1 MNSSEKK
8 NSTSAI
14 KWIAKCASP
23 HFLYLAV
30 LTLVSV
36 AVSVMAVYFA
46 LCSKNVIDAATNPNL
61 RGRLFYEML
70 RLVALLAANI
80 ALDSFASFLHIRVL
94 SKFKIDLKKN
104 LFSSIL
110 RKDYLSISKY
120 HTGDLLN
127 RINNDASVVA
137 SSVTTVVPGAISLVS
152 RLVLSLYVLFVLD
165 KFLALMCIILGP
177 VIVVAARLYKKK
189 FKALHK
195 LYQESDGKTSSFMQD
210 SLLNVLVIKSFGNEN
225 KILSYLKKLQDKNFR
240 IALKRNNISIA
251 ANILF
256 YLIVTAG
263 YYFALGYGAYKIS
276 AGVMTFGTLTALLQ
290 LVGDSIAPFRTVSSL
305 LPQYYQALASAE
317 RIMEILDIDD
327 EFLLSDGAKT
337 DVQIK
342 KIYADMQE
350 ICFENVCFS
359 YDGKKKI
366 LENLNLN
373 IKKNEF
379 VAISGRSGIG
389 KSTFLKLML
398 GIISPTDGE
407 IYIKCRNGKIPF
419 DKTMRKMFSY
429 VPQGNM
435 LVSGTIC
442 DNIAFSEN
450 EICEEKIIE
459 CAKNAQIYKE
469 ISKLENGFDTMLGEG
484 GAGLSE
490 GQIQRL
496 AVARAIYHNA
506 DILLLDEA
514 TSALDKDTELSLL
527 KSLRAMNNKTLII
540 VTHRKEVM
548 DFCDRIISV
557 K

>member
-1 MNSSEKK
+1 MADNERK
-8 NSTSAI
+8 NGVSPL
-14 KWIAKCASP
+14 KWLAKCASP
-23 HFLYLAV
+23 RLLSLAV

-36 AVSVMAVYFA
+36 AVSVISVYFA
-46 LCSKNVIDAATNPNL
+46 LCSKDVIDAATNASL
-61 RGRLFYEML
+61 RARLFPEML
-70 RLVALLAANI
+70 RLSALLILQI
-80 ALDSFASFLHIRVL
+80 ALDSCASFLHIRVL
-94 SKFKIDLKKN
+94 SKIKIDLKEN

-110 RKDYLSISKY
+110 KKDYLSVSKY

-127 RINNDASVVA
+127 RINNDTNVIANSI
-137 SSVTTVVPGAISLVS
+137 TTVVPGSVSLIS
-152 RLVLSLYVLFVLD
+152 RLCLSLFVLFMLD
-165 KFLALMCIILGP
+165 KFLAVVCIVLGP
-177 VIVVAARLYKKK
+177 VIVIAARLYRKK

-225 KILSYLKKLQDKNFR
+225 KILSCLKKLQDKNFR
-240 IALKRNNISIA
+240 IALKRNNISIV

-256 YLIVTAG
+256 YLVVTAG

-276 AGVMTFGTLTALLQ
+276 IGVMTFGTLTALLQ

-317 RIMEILDIDD
+317 RIIEILEIDD
-327 EFLLSDGAKT
+327 EFKLEKCKT
-337 DVQIK
+337 SAQIAEL
-342 KIYADMQE
+342 YADMKE
-350 ICFENVCFS
+350 ICFENVSFS
-359 YDGKKKI
+359 YDGKKKV
-366 LENLNLN
+366 LDGLNLN
-373 IKKNEF
+373 IKKGEF

-389 KSTFLKLML
+389 KSTFLKLIL
-398 GIISPTDGE
+398 GIISPTDGG
-407 IYIKCRNGKIPF
+407 IYINCTNGRISF

-435 LVSGTIC
+435 LISGTIR
-442 DNIAFSEN
+442 DNIAFSE
-450 EICEEKIIE
+450 EDVCDERVVQ
-459 CAKNAQIYKE
+459 CAKTAQIYDV
-469 ISKLENGFDTMLGEG
+469 ISKLENRFDTVLGEG

-496 AVARAIYHNA
+496 AVARALYHNA

-527 KSLRAMNNKTLII
+527 KSLKAMNEKTLII

>member
-1 MNSSEKK
+1 MADNERK
-8 NSTSAI
+8 NGVSPL
-14 KWIAKCASP
+14 KWLAKCASP
-23 HFLYLAV
+23 RFLSLAV

-36 AVSVMAVYFA
+36 AVSVISVYFA
-46 LCSKNVIDAATNPNL
+46 LCSKDVIDAATNASL
-61 RGRLFYEML
+61 RARLFPEML
-70 RLVALLAANI
+70 RLSALLILQI
-80 ALDSFASFLHIRVL
+80 ALDSCASFLHIRVL
-94 SKFKIDLKKN
+94 SKIKIDLKEN

-110 RKDYLSISKY
+110 KKDYLSVSKY

-127 RINNDASVVA
+127 RINNDTNVIANSI
-137 SSVTTVVPGAISLVS
+137 TTVVPGSVSLIS
-152 RLVLSLYVLFVLD
+152 RLCLSLYVLFVLD
-165 KFLALMCIILGP
+165 KFLAVVCIVLGP
-177 VIVVAARLYKKK
+177 VIVIAARLYKKK

-210 SLLNVLVIKSFGNEN
+210 SLLNILVIKSFGNEN

-240 IALKRNNISIA
+240 IALKRNNISIV

-256 YLIVTAG
+256 YLVVTAG

-276 AGVMTFGTLTALLQ
+276 IGVMTFGTLTALLQ

-317 RIMEILDIDD
+317 RIIEILEIDN
-327 EFLLSDGAKT
+327 EFKLEKCKTSAQIAKL
-337 DVQIK
+337 
-342 KIYADMQE
+342 YADMKE
-350 ICFENVCFS
+350 ICFENVSFS

-366 LENLNLN
+366 LDKLNLN
-373 IKKNEF
+373 IKKGEF

-389 KSTFLKLML
+389 KSTFLKLIL
-398 GIISPTDGE
+398 GIISPTEGG
-407 IYIKCRNGKIPF
+407 IYINCTNGRISF

-435 LVSGTIC
+435 LISGTIR
-442 DNIAFSEN
+442 DNIAFSE
-450 EICEEKIIE
+450 EDVCDERITE
-459 CAKNAQIYKE
+459 CAKTAQIYDV
-469 ISKLENGFDTMLGEG
+469 ISKLENGFDTVLGEG

-496 AVARAIYHNA
+496 AVARALYHDA
-506 DILLLDEA
+506 EILLLDEA
-514 TSALDKDTELSLL
+514 TSALDKDTELRLL
-527 KSLRAMNNKTLII
+527 KSLKAMNDKTLII

>member
-1 MNSSEKK
+1 MADNERK
-8 NSTSAI
+8 NGVSPL
-14 KWIAKCASP
+14 KWLAKCASP
-23 HFLYLAV
+23 RFLSLAV

-36 AVSVMAVYFA
+36 AVSVISVYFA
-46 LCSKNVIDAATNPNL
+46 LCSKDVIDAATNASL
-61 RGRLFYEML
+61 RARLFPEML
-70 RLVALLAANI
+70 RLSALLILQI
-80 ALDSFASFLHIRVL
+80 ALDSCASFLHIRVL
-94 SKFKIDLKKN
+94 SKIKIDLKEN

-110 RKDYLSISKY
+110 KKDYLSVSKY

-127 RINNDASVVA
+127 RINNDTNVIANSI
-137 SSVTTVVPGAISLVS
+137 TTVVPGSVSLIS
-152 RLVLSLYVLFVLD
+152 RLCLSLYVLFVLD
-165 KFLALMCIILGP
+165 KFLAVVCIVLGP
-177 VIVVAARLYKKK
+177 VIVIAARLYKKK

-210 SLLNVLVIKSFGNEN
+210 SLLNILVIKSFGNEN

-240 IALKRNNISIA
+240 IALKRNNISIV

-256 YLIVTAG
+256 YLVVTAG

-276 AGVMTFGTLTALLQ
+276 IGVMTFGTLTALLQ

-305 LPQYYQALASAE
+305 LLQYYQALASAE
-317 RIMEILDIDD
+317 RIIEILEIDN
-327 EFLLSDGAKT
+327 EFKLEKCKTSAQIAKL
-337 DVQIK
+337 
-342 KIYADMQE
+342 YADMKE
-350 ICFENVCFS
+350 ICFENVSFS

-366 LENLNLN
+366 LDKLNLN
-373 IKKNEF
+373 IKKGEF

-389 KSTFLKLML
+389 KSTFLKLIL
-398 GIISPTDGE
+398 GIISPTEGG
-407 IYIKCRNGKIPF
+407 IYINCTNGRISF

-435 LVSGTIC
+435 LISGTIR
-442 DNIAFSEN
+442 DNIAFSE
-450 EICEEKIIE
+450 EDVCDERITE
-459 CAKNAQIYKE
+459 CAKTAQIYDV
-469 ISKLENGFDTMLGEG
+469 ISKLENGFDTVLGEG

-496 AVARAIYHNA
+496 AVARALYHDA
-506 DILLLDEA
+506 EILLLDEA
-514 TSALDKDTELSLL
+514 TSALDKDTELRLL
-527 KSLRAMNNKTLII
+527 KSLKAMNDKTLII

>member
-1 MNSSEKK
+1 MADNEIK
-8 NSTSAI
+8 NGISPL
-14 KWIAKCASP
+14 KWLIKCASP
-23 HFLYLAV
+23 RFLSLAV

-36 AVSVMAVYFA
+36 AVSVISVYFA
-46 LCSKNVIDAATNPNL
+46 LCSKDVIDAATNVSL
-61 RGRLFYEML
+61 RARLYPEML
-70 RLVALLAANI
+70 RLSALLILQI
-80 ALDSFASFLHIRVL
+80 ALDSCASFLHIRVL
-94 SKFKIDLKKN
+94 SKIKIDLKEN

-110 RKDYLSISKY
+110 GKDYLSVSKY

-127 RINNDASVVA
+127 RINNDTNVIANSI
-137 SSVTTVVPGAISLVS
+137 TTVVPGSVSLIS
-152 RLVLSLYVLFVLD
+152 RLCLSLYVLFVLD
-165 KFLALMCIILGP
+165 KFLAVVCIVLGP
-177 VIVVAARLYKKK
+177 VIVIAARLYKKK

-210 SLLNVLVIKSFGNEN
+210 SLLNILVIKSFGNEN

-240 IALKRNNISIA
+240 IALKRNNISIV

-256 YLIVTAG
+256 YLVVTAG

-276 AGVMTFGTLTALLQ
+276 IGVMTFGTLTALLQ

-317 RIMEILDIDD
+317 RIIEILEIDN
-327 EFLLSDGAKT
+327 EFKLEKCKTSAQIAKL
-337 DVQIK
+337 
-342 KIYADMQE
+342 YADMKE
-350 ICFENVCFS
+350 ICFENVSFS
-359 YDGKKKI
+359 YDEKKKI
-366 LENLNLN
+366 LDKLNLN
-373 IKKNEF
+373 IKKGEF

-389 KSTFLKLML
+389 KSTFLKLIL
-398 GIISPTDGE
+398 GIISPTEGG
-407 IYIKCRNGKIPF
+407 IYINCTNGRISF

-435 LVSGTIC
+435 LISGTIR
-442 DNIAFSEN
+442 DNIAFSE
-450 EICEEKIIE
+450 EDVCDERITE
-459 CAKNAQIYKE
+459 CAKTAQIYDV

-496 AVARAIYHNA
+496 AVARALYHDA

-527 KSLRAMNNKTLII
+527 KSLKAMNEKTLII

>member
-1 MNSSEKK
+1 MADNIRK
-8 NSTSAI
+8 NNASPF
-14 KWIAKCASP
+14 KWLVKCASQR
-23 HFLYLAV
+23 FLSLAV

-36 AVSVMAVYFA
+36 AVSVISVCFA
-46 LCSKNVIDAATNPNL
+46 LCSKNVIDAATNANL
-61 RGRLFYEML
+61 RGSLYPETVRLA
-70 RLVALLAANI
+70 VLLILQI
-80 ALDSFASFLHIRVL
+80 ALDSCASFLHIRVL
-94 SKFKIDLKKN
+94 SKIKIDLKGN
-104 LFSSIL
+104 LFSAIL
-110 RKDYLSISKY
+110 KKDYLSVTKY

-127 RINNDASVVA
+127 RINNDTNVIAN
-137 SSVTTVVPGAISLVS
+137 SVTTVVPGAISLLS
-152 RLVLSLYVLFVLD
+152 RLFLSLYVLFVLD
-165 KFLALMCIILGP
+165 KFLAVVCIILGP
-177 VIVVAARLYKKK
+177 IIVIAARLYKKK

-210 SLLNVLVIKSFGNEN
+210 SLLNMLVIKSFGNEN

-240 IALKRNNISIA
+240 IALKRNNISII

-256 YLIVTAG
+256 YLVVTAG

-276 AGVMTFGTLTALLQ
+276 IGVMTFGTLTALLQ

-317 RIMEILDIDD
+317 RIIEILEIDD
-327 EFLLSDGAKT
+327 EFPFEKCKT
-337 DVQIK
+337 DEQIA
-342 KIYADMQE
+342 KIYAVMNE
-350 ICFENVCFS
+350 ICFENVSFS
-359 YDGKKKI
+359 YNSSKKV
-366 LENLNLN
+366 LENLNLK
-373 IKKNEF
+373 IKKGEF

-389 KSTFLKLML
+389 KSTFLKLIL

-407 IYIKCRNGKIPF
+407 IYINCANGRISF

-435 LVSGTIC
+435 LVTGTIR
-442 DNIAFSEN
+442 DNIAFSEKDV
-450 EICEEKIIE
+450 CEEKIVE
-459 CAKNAQIYKE
+459 CAKTAQIYDV
-469 ISKLENGFDTMLGEG
+469 ISKLENGFDTVLGEG

-496 AVARAIYHNA
+496 AVARALYHNA
-506 DILLLDEA
+506 EILLLDEA

-527 KSLRAMNNKTLII
+527 KSLKAMNDKTLII